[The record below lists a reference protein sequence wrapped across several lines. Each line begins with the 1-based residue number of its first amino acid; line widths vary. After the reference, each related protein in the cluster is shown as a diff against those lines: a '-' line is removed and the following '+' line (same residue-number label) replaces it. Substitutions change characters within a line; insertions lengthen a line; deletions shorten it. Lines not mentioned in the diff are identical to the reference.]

1 MEKYA
6 IENSIEYNIL
16 LNSQNNNAPIP
27 LDARILLMKIFDNFD
42 IIIIF
47 IIIYLSCTII
57 SEEFHNGTIKN
68 LLTKPHSRIKI
79 LLSKTLTN
87 ILIII
92 LTITFLL
99 IFQYI
104 LGGLLF
110 GFESYSLEAIR
121 YNHFSQSIET
131 MNLLQYMLTVALAKL
146 PMYLLLSCISLLFG
160 IITNN
165 IALNILISLGLYI
178 ISTIK
183 FLINNITQYLFI
195 YHWDISKYLFT
206 TDILIKQSIV
216 ISSISLLL
224 IFSLLMII
232 FKNKDIKNI

>member
-6 IENSIEYNIL
+6 IENNIEYNIL

-68 LLTKPHSRIKI
+68 LLTKPHSRTKI
-79 LLSKTLTN
+79 LLSKILTN

-104 LGGLLF
+104 FGGFLF
-110 GFESYSLEAIR
+110 EFESYSLEAIR

-131 MNLLQYMLTVALAKL
+131 MNLLQYMLTVTLAKL

-183 FLINNITQYLFI
+183 ILINNITQYLFI